1 MNTQNLI
8 DYRRFA
14 SIPHGEMC
22 TWAAWVADLEE
33 TTPETE
39 ENEPRCD
46 CGLGR
51 VIDEYTELV
60 AALERICLDSDTA
73 YLGCADT
80 PFCGKGK
87 PPEHSPECVVR
98 IAWDALARVRGE
110 EN

>member
-1 MNTQNLI
+1 MNTQNPI

-60 AALERICLDSDTA
+60 AALEACLDPDDCSWDHNGNCQA
-73 YLGCADT
+73 HYD
-80 PFCGKGK
+80 FDK
-87 PPEHSPECVVR
+87 PHECYNAVAR
-98 IAWDALARVRGE
+98 ALLARVRGE
-110 EN
+110 EKQG